1 MTSLYVCLYP
11 CLSVPMS
18 VCLYLCLSVCIYVC
32 LSLYIIAYLSVNQ
45 VMLLFCQTKTDSTP
59 VRLDLPNVC
68 STFCSFFGN
77 FCGMMA
83 FAGGSLKK

>member
-1 MTSLYVCLYP
+1 MTSLY
-11 CLSVPMS
+11 
-18 VCLYLCLSVCIYVC
+18 VCLYLCLSVCICVSLSVSMSVC
-32 LSLYIIAYLSVNQ
+32 LYLYIIAYLSVNQ